1 MTSGT
6 ISRNASPI
14 SAPARYGSVRIVL
27 ADLNRM
33 ISPFENNKDRS
44 FFVLC
49 VLAPRSL
56 SVGDTIPRCLNLFSA
71 IIPNTL
77 VANEPSEQA
86 WGSAQVAQQVPY
98 ERGHVGA
105 PGGVPAHRDHPPGRP
120 RLAHRGD
127 QEEARFV
134 GECIRAPHSPPEGAF
149 SFTCTPFGGVMPPVA
164 ENSFPLLSVKEAAD
178 YLGMSR
184 DWVYER
190 MKSLIP
196 HDKIGGRSGSGRKTS
211 TGTSRRRPS
220 PRSTPRTS
228 GLQSRF
234 GRRCV
239 SRDPY

>member
-105 PGGVPAHRDHPPGRP
+105 PGGCRHTGIIPRDAHVLRIVVIRRKPDSSANASGRHILRP
-120 RLAHRGD
+120 KVR
-127 QEEARFV
+127 
-134 GECIRAPHSPPEGAF
+134 S
-149 SFTCTPFGGVMPPVA
+149 
-164 ENSFPLLSVKEAAD
+164 PLLVRHSE
-178 YLGMSR
+178 
-184 DWVYER
+184 
-190 MKSLIP
+190 
-196 HDKIGGRSGSGRKTS
+196 GSCHR
-211 TGTSRRRPS
+211 SRRIPS
-220 PRSTPRTS
+220 AALREGGG
-228 GLQSRF
+228 GLPGNVEELGLRAHEIS
-234 GRRCV
+234 
-239 SRDPY
+239 DPARQ